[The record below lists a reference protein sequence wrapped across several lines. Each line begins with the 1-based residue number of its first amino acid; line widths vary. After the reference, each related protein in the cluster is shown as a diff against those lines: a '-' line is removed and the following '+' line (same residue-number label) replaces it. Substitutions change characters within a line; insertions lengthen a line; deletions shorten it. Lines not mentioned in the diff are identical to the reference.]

1 MRILPL
7 RSINAATTF
16 VTSIRGQATCPI
28 RRAYSF
34 SPAAK
39 QAPARAAGEGHRTT
53 VQPVGQAT
61 AVFLQTRVSLVAK
74 SASAAAPHRASTAVS
89 PDYERKSRVPPTMS
103 GQSTSPSPVTRG
115 PRRSLFPRKIGD
127 CTERRPN
134 KSRAVHRL
142 VRREEDCPQFF
153 ILSDSHHFGSRN
165 SHCSQDPLQLL
176 EEELRHPQQ
185 EDFPLAVSFVKDVI
199 AVVEVIESLRQLE
212 TVAR

>member
-1 MRILPL
+1 MRILPR
-7 RSINAATTF
+7 RSINAATTL

-53 VQPVGQAT
+53 VQPKGQTT

-89 PDYERKSRVPPTMS
+89 PDYERKSRVPPTLS

-115 PRRSLFPRKIGD
+115 PRRSLLLRKNGG

-142 VRREEDCPQFF
+142 VRREEDCPNFSSSETHITSGAGIPIVAKPRSSSWRKNCVIHSRKTF
-153 ILSDSHHFGSRN
+153 LSRS
-165 SHCSQDPLQLL
+165 
-176 EEELRHPQQ
+176 
-185 EDFPLAVSFVKDVI
+185 V
-199 AVVEVIESLRQLE
+199 SLRM
-212 TVAR
+212 

>member
-1 MRILPL
+1 MRILPR
-7 RSINAATTF
+7 RSINAATTL

-53 VQPVGQAT
+53 VQPKGQTT
-61 AVFLQTRVSLVAK
+61 AVFLQTRVSLAAK

-89 PDYERKSRVPPTMS
+89 PDYERKSRVPPTLS

-115 PRRSLFPRKIGD
+115 PRRSLLLRKNGG

-134 KSRAVHRL
+134 KSRAVHRP
-142 VRREEDCPQFF
+142 VRREADCPRFF
-153 ILSDSHHFGSRN
+153 ILAGSHYFGSRN
-165 SHCSQDPLQLL
+165 PHCSQDLFQLL

-185 EDFPLAVSFVKDVI
+185 EDLPLAVGFVEDVI
-199 AVVEVIESLRQLE
+199 AVVEIIESLRQLE